1 MGRPKKIDDAIK
13 EKIKDGFSHGLNKS
27 EVCLY
32 SGISR
37 PTLDS
42 YLKNHKRFSE
52 ECELLKENLKMHAK
66 LNIAEEIIFNK
77 DLSTS
82 KYFLEKSGDKNEEAD
97 MNGIVFREDIPL
109 SDTERRFD
117 SGG

>member
-1 MGRPKKIDDAIK
+1 MGRPNKIDEIIK

-27 EVCLY
+27 EVCIY

-37 PTLDS
+37 PTLDN
-42 YLKNHKRFSE
+42 YLKAHKRFSE

-66 LNIAEEIIFNK
+66 LNIAEEIIEKK

-82 KYFLEKSGDKNEEAD
+82 KYYLEKAGEKNEED
-97 MNGIVFREDIPL
+97 IGNGIIFKEDIPL
-109 SDTERRFD
+109 EDDERRFD
-117 SGG
+117 DGS